1 MEGVFMGHS
10 LAGKRPSARI
20 DRILS
25 RLRRIWH
32 YYPEH
37 SLPALVLET
46 TIYANH
52 VESDLP
58 LTGMGDIED
67 IPYPEGHR
75 LHGSRN
81 LEMGLDWLEKFHE
94 NEPLPPV
101 PIQTAH
107 LGNLADRWRRQP
119 EMRLGQLLTNAAA
132 MAERESAIA

>member
-1 MEGVFMGHS
+1 MEGVFMEQ
-10 LAGKRPSARI
+10 RPFARI

-58 LTGMGDIED
+58 QTGMGDIED
-67 IPYPEGHR
+67 IAYPEGHR
-75 LHGSRN
+75 LHGSRH
-81 LEMGLDWLEKFHE
+81 LEMGLEWLEKFHE
-94 NEPLPPV
+94 NDPLPPA
-101 PIQTAH
+101 PIQSGI
-107 LGNLADRWRRQP
+107 LGRMAVRWRKEPQA
-119 EMRLGQLLTNAAA
+119 RLGQLMAKDIF
-132 MAERESAIA
+132 MAERENAIA